1 MVVPPSLP
9 PSSLPPFLP
18 SLPPS
23 LPLSLT
29 SLLPPFLPSLSSLL
43 PSTLSYSYVVEPY
56 HKYPNLLDVL
66 FFFLKTEQTT
76 GIRRE
81 VIRVLGL
88 LGALDPYKHKQ
99 HRRSGQR
106 SKMGT
111 PISKPMDK
119 KSRQQQNT
127 SELAV
132 WTNSAM
138 GDYYSNQAGLACTS
152 NWYDQYL

>member
-9 PSSLPPFLP
+9 PSLP
-18 SLPPS
+18 SLPP
-23 LPLSLT
+23 LPFACLSA
-29 SLLPPFLPSLSSLL
+29 
-43 PSTLSYSYVVEPY
+43 TLSYSYVVEPY

-132 WTNSAM
+132 LS
-138 GDYYSNQAGLACTS
+138 GGGGGSLVFVIYYFAPLDKSMPLDLKYTVIIT
-152 NWYDQYL
+152 L